1 MKESEN
7 AAFYIFDE
15 PTGVESKMDLFVLK
29 PIPDCK
35 MMGRKYDK
43 AVEMRLSKKN
53 MTAKP

>member
-1 MKESEN
+1 VKGSES
-7 AAFYIFDE
+7 AAFYTLDQL
-15 PTGVESKMDLFVLK
+15 TGVESRMDLFVLK